1 MMRLDKYI
9 SLNFML
15 TRTEAKKVL
24 SKGLVS
30 VNGITVKKPEYKVDE
45 KNDSIICDGK
55 SVSYKEKLYYMLNKP
70 AGYVS
75 ATEDNVHPTVVDLFP
90 DYAQK
95 RVFPVGRLDIDT
107 EGLLLVTDDG
117 DLSHRVTSPG
127 KGVVKEYFAITDGIA
142 KQDFTPEFEN
152 GIDLGDFICKP
163 AELIILSTDEENG
176 TSEVLVRVTEGRFHQ
191 VKRMLAHFG
200 LNVTYLKRLSIGE
213 LKLSD
218 SLKPGEYR
226 ELTED
231 EIRMFDK

>member
-30 VNGITVKKPEYKVDE
+30 VNGITVKKPEQKVDE
-45 KNDSIICDGK
+45 KNDCIICDGM
-55 SVSYKEKLYYMLNKP
+55 SVSYKEKLCYMLNKP

-75 ATEDNVHPTVVDLFP
+75 ATEDNIHPTVVELFP
-90 DYAQK
+90 DYARK

-107 EGLLLVTDDG
+107 EGLLLITDDG
-117 DLSHRVTSPG
+117 DLAHRITSPG
-127 KGVVKEYFAITDGIA
+127 KGVVKEYFAITEGIA
-142 KQDFTPEFEN
+142 KPDFATEFLQ
-152 GIDLGDFICKP
+152 GIDLGEFICKP
-163 AELIILSTDEENG
+163 AEMDILSTDEEKG
-176 TSEVLVRVTEGRFHQ
+176 ISKVIVRVTEGRFHQ

-200 LNVTYLKRLSIGE
+200 LNVIYLKRLSIGG
-213 LKLSD
+213 LKLD
-218 SLKPGEYR
+218 VNLKSGEYR